1 MTLYIGVDGGGTKTE
16 VLTFDA
22 STRALYVSRG
32 DASNP
37 STVGWDNAVKT
48 VDALM
53 QEGIKHLNGSAE
65 HLAGVSLCMS
75 GIDRPEQ
82 VESLKSVFARKYP
95 HVKVEVANDGLAALT
110 AGTRGASG
118 VVVIAGTGSIAVGE
132 SWDGKTARAG
142 GYGSLIG
149 DEGGGFDIGRRGLMA
164 AIQYAEG
171 RGDKTVLWEAAAE
184 AFTIHQP
191 GEIIPKVYDSNHPVG
206 TVASFARH
214 VLEASASDAVAME
227 IVRYSTRQHLRMIA
241 SVRSQLMENLSNYVV
256 LAGGLFTNTSVLRDS
271 FVARLRIEFPLLS
284 CAPVTYRPSA
294 GAVLRAM
301 RLVNND
307 LRTTDMAARNAT
319 ASDVTEDAGSPDA
332 AVRDVA
338 ARNSGGGKAQ
348 GLIQAF
354 EAALAHLDGFTE

>member
-1 MTLYIGVDGGGTKTE
+1 MFLTFYIGVDGGGTKTE

-22 STRALYVSRG
+22 GTHALYVSRG

-37 STVGWDNAVKT
+37 STVGWDNAVRT
-48 VDALM
+48 VDSLI
-53 QEGIKHLNGSAE
+53 QEGIKHLNGSAA

-82 VESLKSVFARKYP
+82 VESLKSIFARKYP
-95 HVKVEVANDGLAALT
+95 HAKVEVANDGLAALT

-171 RGDKTVLWEAAAE
+171 RGDKTVLWEVVAE
-184 AFTIHQP
+184 VFAIHQA

-214 VLEASASDAVAME
+214 VLEASASDDVAMG
-227 IVRYSTRQHLRMIA
+227 IVRYSTRQHVRMIA
-241 SVRSQLMENLSNYVV
+241 SVRSQLKENVSNHVV

-271 FVARLRIEFPLLS
+271 LVARLKIEFPLLS
-284 CAPVTYRPSA
+284 CAPVTNRPSA

-301 RLVNND
+301 RLVNSD
-307 LRTTDMAARNAT
+307 LRTRDMASRDNA
-319 ASDVTEDAGSPDA
+319 
-332 AVRDVA
+332 
-338 ARNSGGGKAQ
+338 SGQAQ
-348 GLIQAF
+348 ELIRAF
-354 EAALAHLDGFTE
+354 EAALVHLDGATE